1 MGFEDVCCTGLG
13 LGLGRQDRPQSRLQS
28 DHQEKK
34 KKPCLK
40 YDNSF
45 PCLTL
50 GPSEDTYQL
59 AAKINDAGKGY
70 GESTDLQRQA
80 SSLSAVSSFSN
91 SSIKKERDL
100 CGEVEVEVEVE
111 IERVSSRAS
120 DEDEEGNSRKKLRLT
135 KEQAVILEDSFKQH
149 STLNPRQKQV
159 LAKQLNL
166 RPRQVEVWFQNR
178 RARTKL
184 KQTEVDCELLRK
196 RCETLTDENQRLQKE
211 LQELKALKLAT
222 PLYMQLP
229 AATLTMCPSCERIG
243 SGGDASSKTSFT
255 IGAKPRFCNPFTH
268 PSPAC

>member
-34 KKPCLK
+34 KKLCLK

-70 GESTDLQRQA
+70 GESTDLHRQA

-100 CGEVEVEVEVE
+100 CGEVEVEVE

-149 STLNPRQKQV
+149 STLNPV
-159 LAKQLNL
+159 CYLSLSYSL
-166 RPRQVEVWFQNR
+166 WWVF
-178 RARTKL
+178 L
-184 KQTEVDCELLRK
+184 
-196 RCETLTDENQRLQKE
+196 
-211 LQELKALKLAT
+211 
-222 PLYMQLP
+222 
-229 AATLTMCPSCERIG
+229 
-243 SGGDASSKTSFT
+243 
-255 IGAKPRFCNPFTH
+255 FCFLIPKFKI
-268 PSPAC
+268 